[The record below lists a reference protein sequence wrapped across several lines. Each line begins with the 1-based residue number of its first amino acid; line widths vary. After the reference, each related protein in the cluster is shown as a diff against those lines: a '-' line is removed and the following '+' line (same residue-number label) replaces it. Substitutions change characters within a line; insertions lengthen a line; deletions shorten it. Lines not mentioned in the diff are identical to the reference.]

1 MPDLKTKRDTLETLK
16 ARVGAILSQYKDN
29 VPAEK
34 SAEVRRL
41 LDEAA
46 NLKASIEEDVRA
58 AEAAKDYQ
66 SLADFLEMPVYRV
79 PHGIGDG
86 DGETEDRKALKSAG
100 WEFKDGGI
108 WKHTSAGI
116 LQPMYPEDVLFGDV
130 PTNDADAAKFYRMTR
145 AAFRPEYRKAYERLI
160 RLTSM
165 ISGGSALSLLTSDE
179 QKALSEG
186 LDTAGGFLVPP
197 DLQAEVLAR
206 TAQMSVMRR
215 LARVQTTSRD
225 VLVWPTVQA
234 ASSTAGGV
242 ASGGASIFSSG
253 FVGGWVGETPTFTDT
268 DPAFGQFQIPIR
280 KLRVSTRLSNDFV
293 SDSAVN
299 VLAFLAQNGAENLA
313 LVEDYG
319 FIAGDGSSLQPRGI
333 LNGGATTVD
342 VEGSTSNT
350 ISNTT
355 SATGSAPKILDVEYA
370 IPSQYVSGSSW
381 LMRRAVEGKTRKL
394 TDAQGRFMWQRNQAM
409 NNQYGGEPSDLDG
422 FPVYN
427 SDFMP
432 NDGTDANKV
441 FVFGN
446 INQAYIIAQR
456 AQITSR
462 VLNER
467 YADSDQVGVIL
478 WERVGGD
485 TWNTDAIRYGVV

>member
-1 MPDLKTKRDTLETLK
+1 LKTKRDTLETLK

-46 NLKASIEEDVRA
+46 NLKASIEEDVRT

-86 DGETEDRKALKSAG
+86 DGDSEDRKAMKAAG

-108 WKHTSAGI
+108 WRQTSTGI
-116 LQPMYPEDVLFGDV
+116 LQPMYPEEVLFGKI
-130 PTNDADAAKFYRMTR
+130 PTNDVDAAKFYTMTR
-145 AAFRPEYRKAYERLI
+145 AAFRPEYRKAYEQLI
-160 RLTSM
+160 RLTATQGNM
-165 ISGGSALSLLTSDE
+165 ALSLMGLDA

-186 LDTAGGFLVPP
+186 LDASGGFLVPP

-206 TAQMSVMRR
+206 TAQMSVMRQ
-215 LARVQTTSRD
+215 LARVQATSRD
-225 VLVWPTVQA
+225 VLYWPMVQA
-234 ASSTAGGV
+234 ASSTTGGV
-242 ASGGASIFSSG
+242 ASGGGSIFSSG
-253 FVGGWVGETPTFTDT
+253 FAGTWVGETPSASDT
-268 DPAFGQFQIPIR
+268 DPAFGQFQIPIK

-293 SDSAVN
+293 ADSAVN

-313 LVEDYG
+313 LVEDLG
-319 FIAGDGSSLQPRGI
+319 FIAGTGVLDPKGI

-342 VEGSTSNT
+342 VEGSTSDT

-355 SATGSAPKILDVEYA
+355 TVTGTATKILSLEYA
-370 IPSQYVSGSSW
+370 IPAQYVNGAVW
-381 LMRRAVEGKTRKL
+381 LMKRDSEGKTRKL
-394 TDAQGRFMWQRNQAM
+394 TDGQGRFMWQRGTT
-409 NNQYGGEPSDLDG
+409 NNQYGGRVSDLDG
-422 FPVYN
+422 YPVYN

-432 NDGTDANKV
+432 ADGTNTNKV
-441 FVFGN
+441 YLFGN
-446 INQAYIIAQR
+446 IGQAYIIAQR

-467 YADSDQVGVIL
+467 YADTDQVGVIL

-485 TWNTDAIRYGVV
+485 TWNPDAIRYGVV